1 MELYSKICGG
11 KRHLF
16 VIPSVIMESKEVK
29 RIMRLIYHAFSVFL
43 LVVLGTVCARADN
56 ILTVNGTLHPAYA
69 DLNGG
74 FAAVPSFYPFYL
86 SDRFSWTDT
95 YIDYSGTQRCTPYVC
110 RTDYTAN
117 FDGGVLTGTYTIQS
131 QTYLLQAH
139 IVSGYINGI
148 SCVPEFDHTICPP
161 GGNQFQAGLRFVGVW
176 NNGWLAIGD
185 IFVTGNRNWGV
196 GQYTINTQSSAIPEP
211 STFLLLGSG
220 ALTLA
225 GVVRRRL
232 GM

>member
-1 MELYSKICGG
+1 
-11 KRHLF
+11 
-16 VIPSVIMESKEVK
+16 MESREVE
-29 RIMRLIYHAFSVFL
+29 RIMRLTYHAFSAFL

-56 ILTVNGTLHPAYA
+56 ILTVNGLLHPAYA

-74 FAAVPSFYPFYL
+74 SATVPSFYPFSYT
-86 SDRFSWTDT
+86 DRFSWTDT
-95 YIDYSGTQRCTPYVC
+95 YIDYSGTQRCSPFVC

-139 IVSGYINGI
+139 IASGHISGI
-148 SCVPEFDHTICPP
+148 SCVPEFNMLCPP
-161 GGNQFQAGLRFVGVW
+161 GGNQFQVGLEFVGVW
-176 NNGWLAIGD
+176 NNGWLATGD
-185 IFVTGNRNWGV
+185 IGVTGNRNWGV
-196 GQYTINTQSSAIPEP
+196 GQYTINTQSSTIPEL

-220 ALTLA
+220 ALTLT

-232 GM
+232 VM

>member
-1 MELYSKICGG
+1 
-11 KRHLF
+11 
-16 VIPSVIMESKEVK
+16 MESREVK
-29 RIMRLIYHAFSVFL
+29 AIMRLIYHAFSVFL
-43 LVVLGTVCARADN
+43 LIVLGTARARADN
-56 ILTVNGTLHPAYA
+56 ILTVNGYLHPAYA

-74 FAAVPSFYPFYL
+74 SAADGYSYTA
-86 SDRFSWTDT
+86 DRFSWTDT

-161 GGNQFQAGLRFVGVW
+161 GGNQFSAELQFVGAW
-176 NNGWLAIGD
+176 NNGWLATGEIS
-185 IFVTGNRNWGV
+185 VTGNRNWGV
-196 GQYTINTQSSAIPEP
+196 GQYTINTQSSTIPEP
-211 STFLLLGSG
+211 STFLLFGPG

-232 GM
+232 RM

>member
-1 MELYSKICGG
+1 
-11 KRHLF
+11 
-16 VIPSVIMESKEVK
+16 MESRKVK
-29 RIMRLIYHAFSVFL
+29 GIMRLIYHAFSVFL
-43 LVVLGTVCARADN
+43 LIVLGTACARADN

-74 FAAVPSFYPFYL
+74 SAAVPSFYPFYL

-117 FDGGVLTGTYTIQS
+117 FDGGVLTGTYAIQS

-161 GGNQFQAGLRFVGVW
+161 GGNQFQAGLKFVGVW
-176 NNGWLAIGD
+176 NNGWLATGD
-185 IFVTGNRNWGV
+185 IFVSGNRNWGV
-196 GQYTINTQSSAIPEP
+196 GQYTINTQIANSPEP
-211 STFLLLGSG
+211 ATFLLLGSSILI
-220 ALTLA
+220 LT
-225 GVVRRRL
+225 GVVRRRPR
-232 GM
+232 M